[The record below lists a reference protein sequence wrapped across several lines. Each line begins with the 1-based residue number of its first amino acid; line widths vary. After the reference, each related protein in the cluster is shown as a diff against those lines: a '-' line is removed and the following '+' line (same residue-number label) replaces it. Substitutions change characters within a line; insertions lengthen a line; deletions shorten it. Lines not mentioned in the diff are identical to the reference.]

1 MKRTLALPR
10 ISLAPFALGL
20 RSWADLLTALS
31 NLAWARSKLGSVAPS
46 ALLQRQAAL
55 VPTPA
60 VDQAELIKRV
70 AIAISRAASRVPWR
84 SDCLVQAL
92 AAERW
97 LAKKGVATVLCIGAR
112 KDEQSQFHAHAWLK
126 AGDTIVTGGDIGAY
140 APLVGTG
147 EKPSSRD

>member
-1 MKRTLALPR
+1 MALPR
-10 ISLAPFALGL
+10 FSLVSPLL
-20 RSWADLLTALS
+20 DPRTWVDLLRAVG
-31 NLAWARSKLGSVAPS
+31 NLAWARRKLASAAPS
-46 ALLQRQAAL
+46 DLLQHQTAPAPAPALAA
-55 VPTPA
+55 
-60 VDQAELIKRV
+60 DQAELVKRV
-70 AIAISRAASRVPWR
+70 AIAIHRAASRVPWR

>member
-1 MKRTLALPR
+1 MLPK
-10 ISLAPFALGL
+10 ISLATTLLDP
-20 RSWADLLTALS
+20 RTWADLLRAVS
-31 NLAWARSKLGSVAPS
+31 NLAWARRKLGSAAPND
-46 ALLQRQAAL
+46 LLQRQAASASA
-55 VPTPA
+55 PTA
-60 VDQAELIKRV
+60 DQAELVKRV
-70 AIAISRAASRVPWR
+70 AIAIPRAASRVPWR